1 MVIEMSD
8 AATPTPPVTLEQAI
22 AMVDAWPAEGFG
34 FQLHEIA
41 RALRQGYDEA
51 TQAHVDACN
60 ASLVA
65 EAEGRAA
72 FKRLTEYNDALA
84 AERDT
89 LKADLADLQRTFDL
103 RWDADQRAIKRWQ
116 AAHPTLQE
124 VVWPDRA
131 DMVVWL
137 LEEYDKLDVEL
148 SSESIDADYWLAA
161 KLDVEHRALAAVP
174 CARACD
180 PDCACPDYRYAPCC
194 NLRVALW
201 PGEPFE
207 TDYLADSGEVHL
219 FAPTVGSEPRASAGC
234 VKLVEPSIDGWDME
248 ADARRS
254 DATLDAMFDA
264 INSESSLAA
273 HIANARGP

>member
-34 FQLHEIA
+34 FQLHEISRTLYIEVQRL
-41 RALRQGYDEA
+41 RAEVNHQAKDGEGWMALADERANIIKIMQG
-51 TQAHVDACN
+51 H
-60 ASLVA
+60 
-65 EAEGRAA
+65 
-72 FKRLTEYNDALA
+72 NDALA

-207 TDYLADSGEVHL
+207 TDHLSDSGEVHL

-264 INSESSLAA
+264 IRDGVEDTYA
-273 HIANARGP
+273 